1 MKYTIPFI
9 MLTLLL
15 VGCGRRDAKIQQQV
29 TGTWVVHYGGDI
41 RCTNIIRP
49 DGAYSATVTGFPD
62 GHSISIEGTMVAK
75 GGDLI
80 ETITSDSETNQTV
93 PIVVRGH
100 IISLDDHQMVTKW
113 DAKQAETT
121 IAQKVEP

>member
-1 MKYTIPFI
+1 MI
-9 MLTLLL
+9 
-15 VGCGRRDAKIQQQV
+15 
-29 TGTWVVHYGGDI
+29 
-41 RCTNIIRP
+41 
-49 DGAYSATVTGFPD
+49 
-62 GHSISIEGTMVAK
+62 VAK

-100 IISLDDHQMVTKW
+100 IISLYDHQMVTKW

-121 IAQKVEP
+121 VAQKVEP

>member
-1 MKYTIPFI
+1 MKYSIPFI
-9 MLTLLL
+9 LLTLLL
-15 VGCGRRDAKIQQQV
+15 AGCGCRDAKIQQQV

-41 RCTNIIRP
+41 RCTNTIRP
-49 DGAYSATVTGFPD
+49 DGGYSASVTGFPD
-62 GHSISIEGTMVAK
+62 GHTISVEGTMVAK

-80 ETITSDSETNQTV
+80 ETITSDSETNQPV

-100 IISLDDHQMVTKW
+100 IITLDDHQMITKW

-121 IAQKVEP
+121 VAQKVE

>member
-1 MKYTIPFI
+1 M
-9 MLTLLL
+9 
-15 VGCGRRDAKIQQQV
+15 
-29 TGTWVVHYGGDI
+29 
-41 RCTNIIRP
+41 
-49 DGAYSATVTGFPD
+49 
-62 GHSISIEGTMVAK
+62 AK

-121 IAQKVEP
+121 VAQKVEP

>member
-1 MKYTIPFI
+1 MKYTITLI
-9 MLTLLL
+9 LLSLLL
-15 VGCGRRDAKIQQQV
+15 TRCGRRDAKIQQQV

-49 DGAYSATVTGFPD
+49 DGGYTATVTGFPN
-62 GHSISIEGTMVAK
+62 GSVIRIEGTILAR

-80 ETITSDSETNQTV
+80 ETITSDSETNQNV

-100 IISLDDHQMVTKW
+100 IISLDDHQMITKW
-113 DAKQAETT
+113 DAKQVTT
-121 IAQKVEP
+121 TVAQRIE

>member
-1 MKYTIPFI
+1 MKHTIPLI
-9 MLTLLL
+9 LLTLLL
-15 VGCGRRDAKIQQQV
+15 AGCGRRDAKIQQQM

-49 DGAYSATVTGFPD
+49 DGDYSATVTGFPD
-62 GHSISIEGTMVAK
+62 DHSISIEGTILAK

-80 ETITSDSETNQTV
+80 ETITSDSETNQPV

-113 DAKQAETT
+113 DAKQPTT
-121 IAQKVEP
+121 TVAQKVE